1 MSFDDDTTV
10 TFERDLLLLLFFAHA
25 RVRLAR
31 FERKRER
38 ERGVV
43 GAKRRSASSYRIDST
58 PWMSR
63 INFIGDCIQCARTW
77 NPLNTPL

>member
-38 ERGVV
+38 ERS
-43 GAKRRSASSYRIDST
+43 RRCETEIRKFLSHRLDTVDVAYKFHWGLHPVCENMESS
-58 PWMSR
+58 
-63 INFIGDCIQCARTW
+63 
-77 NPLNTPL
+77 